1 MKWNDNR
8 IMLVGSFLNAVFL
21 FFVYLVSKTDFN
33 LTVGILLALAY
44 QLFVFLFAERVRLE
58 LLPDGLTIK
67 EAGWGDREYSYLEDK
82 YND

>member
-1 MKWNDNR
+1 MKCNDNR
-8 IMLVGSFLNAVFL
+8 MILLGSLLNTVFL
-21 FFVYLVSKTDFN
+21 FFVYVVSKTEFD
-33 LTVGILLALAY
+33 LAVGMLLAMVY